1 MGKLRKLGKKIGS
14 GIKSVGKKLKS
25 GLGKV
30 AKAFGKLGPLGSIA
44 LSFILP
50 GIGSWISSVAQG
62 SSFLAPIAQGLV
74 KAGGIIKNGTAKV
87 FNRVTDVIEHSMN
100 AVSKP
105 FMQEGARGAGSA
117 FRDFV
122 SDATGGF
129 VDRSTEGLQE
139 SIRIGGETVTTG
151 IDASNYDL
159 SKNLKTGEFN
169 NPADAKKIGKLQD
182 EGQFRRKVDK
192 FESKNIEGLT
202 KKSTEEGFE
211 WYKTGKD
218 GNLLDKP
225 FKTITDKSMLPT
237 PIDNVM
243 DKPSIFAEGDYE
255 NFKGRVKGSREF
267 SAYKKIAPVQTYGS
281 GIIQAE
287 NEAEAAED
295 FRKNQQSSYFA
306 SIGQTTLMGN
316 YNPNQSSIDLN
327 KPLNQADEY
336 QLMNAYSGI
345 LS

>member
-50 GIGSWISSVAQG
+50 GIGQWITSVAEG

-74 KAGGIIKNGTAKV
+74 KAGSVIKNGTAKV

-100 AVSKP
+100 AVSRP

-129 VDRSTEGLQE
+129 VDRSTTGLTDDMGN
-139 SIRIGGETVTTG
+139 I
-151 IDASNYDL
+151 IDT
-159 SKNLKTGEFN
+159 SKLDVSKKLTTGEFN
-169 NPADAKKIGKLQD
+169 NPADAQKLSELQD
-182 EGQFRRKVDK
+182 RNKFMRDINK
-192 FESKNIEGLT
+192 FESKGIEGLT
-202 KKSTEEGFE
+202 KKSTDTGFE
-211 WYKTGKD
+211 YFKTGED
-218 GNLLDKP
+218 GVLLDKP
-225 FKTITDKSMLPT
+225 FKTIKDKSLFPT
-237 PIDNVM
+237 ESVVGT

-267 SAYKKIAPVQTYGS
+267 SAYTKIAPVQTYGS
-281 GIIQAE
+281 GLIQAE
-287 NEAEAAED
+287 NEAEAALD
-295 FRKNQQSSYFA
+295 FQKKQQSAYFA
-306 SIGQTTLMGN
+306 DIGQTTLGGN
-316 YNPNQSSIDLN
+316 YNPNESMIDLN
-327 KPLNQADEY
+327 KPLNQQDEY

>member
-1 MGKLRKLGKKIGS
+1 MGKLRQLGKKIGS

-122 SDATGGF
+122 SNATNGF
-129 VDRSTEGLQE
+129 VDRSTTGLTDDMGN
-139 SIRIGGETVTTG
+139 I
-151 IDASNYDL
+151 IDT
-159 SKNLKTGEFN
+159 SKLDVSKKLTTGEFN
-169 NPADAKKIGKLQD
+169 KPADAKYLSDLQD
-182 EGQFRRKVDK
+182 SNKFTRDINK
-192 FESKNIEGLT
+192 FESKGIEGLT

-237 PIDNVM
+237 PVDNVM

-255 NFKGRVKGSREF
+255 NFKGRVKGSREY
-267 SAYKKIAPVQTYGS
+267 SAYKTITPVQTYGS

-295 FRKNQQSSYFA
+295 FRKRQQSSYFA

>member
-74 KAGGIIKNGTAKV
+74 KAGSVIKNGTAKV

-105 FMQEGARGAGSA
+105 FTSGRGAGSA

-122 SDATGGF
+122 SNA
-129 VDRSTEGLQE
+129 
-139 SIRIGGETVTTG
+139 TTG
-151 IDASNYDL
+151 LTDDMGNIIDT
-159 SKNLKTGEFN
+159 SKLDVSKKLTTGEFN
-169 NPADAKKIGKLQD
+169 KPADAKYLSDLQD
-182 EGQFRRKVDK
+182 SNKFTRDINK
-192 FESKNIEGLT
+192 FESKGIEGLT

-225 FKTITDKSMLPT
+225 FKTITDKSMLTT

-255 NFKGRVKGSREF
+255 NFKGRVKGSREY
-267 SAYKKIAPVQTYGS
+267 SAYKTITPVQTYGS

-295 FRKNQQSSYFA
+295 FRKRQQSSYFA

-316 YNPNQSSIDLN
+316 YNPNESSIDLN